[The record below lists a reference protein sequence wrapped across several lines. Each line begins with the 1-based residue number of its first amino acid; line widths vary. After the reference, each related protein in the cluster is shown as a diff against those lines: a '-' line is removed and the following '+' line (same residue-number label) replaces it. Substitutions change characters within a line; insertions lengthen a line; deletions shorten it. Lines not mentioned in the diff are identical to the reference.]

1 VSAVEERGGA
11 LEIEVEL
18 SIAAAVYAHF
28 DRGTV
33 EVKERPVVW
42 VRDLPISGRWSW
54 LRWRKRRF
62 ACQACGRTFT
72 ESHPEIPPRQRSARR
87 ARRAAFVTLEPRLV
101 LAGRASR
108 ADGLG
113 RYSGRSMRRASS
125 RWSSARSARVSR
137 PKNCRA
143 WASTASS
150 ARACALRPAAV
161 SRRRGPATRPGRIRR
176 SGPRRV
182 PPGLHDP
189 IQ

>member
-72 ESHPEIPPRQRSARR
+72 ESHPEIPPRQRSELMGSVAIRVAR
-87 ARRAAFVTLEPRLV
+87 
-101 LAGRASR
+101 
-108 ADGLG
+108 
-113 RYSGRSMRRASS
+113 
-125 RWSSARSARVSR
+125 
-137 PKNCRA
+137 
-143 WASTASS
+143 
-150 ARACALRPAAV
+150 
-161 SRRRGPATRPGRIRR
+161 
-176 SGPRRV
+176 
-182 PPGLHDP
+182 
-189 IQ
+189 